1 MMKKAFFLVL
11 FLAILAPAS
20 DACVGKVL
28 NIGVV
33 DSSGGQVLAEM
44 VSAIITERTGT
55 SVSVRFFHDAQAL
68 DDALRVKQVDISIEN
83 TECALRIL
91 NRAPESDIS
100 RTFETVKAA
109 YEKEKGLVWLKP
121 FGFLNGTGVSPTH
134 TAAVLRADIL
144 TNFPALPRVIGKLG
158 AAINDEAYTRLV
170 RSVESGERPKKAA
183 RDFLKA
189 KKLI

>member
-1 MMKKAFFLVL
+1 MKKAFFLVL
-11 FLAILAPAS
+11 LPFVLAPVS

-33 DSSGGQVLAEM
+33 DSTGGQVLAEM

-55 SVSVRFFHDAQAL
+55 SVSVRFFHDAQTL

-83 TECALRIL
+83 TERAIHIL
-91 NRAPESDIS
+91 NRQPESDINK
-100 RTFETVKAA
+100 TFETVKSA

-121 FGFLNGTGVSPTH
+121 FGFLNANGASPTH

-158 AAINDEAYTRLV
+158 TAINDETYARLV
-170 RSVESGERPKKAA
+170 RSVESGEKPKKVA

>member
-1 MMKKAFFLVL
+1 MKKSFFLLL
-11 FLAILAPAS
+11 FLAILVPGA

-33 DSSGGQVLAEM
+33 DSTGGQVLAEM
-44 VSAIITERTGT
+44 VSAIIAERTGT
-55 SVSVRFFHDAQAL
+55 SVSVKFFHDAQAL
-68 DDALRVKQVDISIEN
+68 DDALRVKQIDISIEN
-83 TECALRIL
+83 TEHALHIL
-91 NRAPESDIS
+91 NKPPETDIS
-100 RTFETVKAA
+100 RTFETVKSA

-121 FGFLNGTGVSPTH
+121 FGFLHATGASPTQ

-158 AAINDEAYTRLV
+158 SAIDDETYALLV
-170 RSVESGERPKKAA
+170 RSAESGEKPKKVA